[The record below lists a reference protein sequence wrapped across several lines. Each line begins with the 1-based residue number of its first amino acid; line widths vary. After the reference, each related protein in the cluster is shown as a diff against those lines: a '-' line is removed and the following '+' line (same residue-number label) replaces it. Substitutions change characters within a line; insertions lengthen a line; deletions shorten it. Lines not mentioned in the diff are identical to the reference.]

1 MMGERAEKGRGERSD
16 QDGGE
21 KEVEDVPAQKRT

>member
-1 MMGERAEKGRGERSD
+1 MMGERAEKGGGERRD

>member
-1 MMGERAEKGRGERSD
+1 MMGERAEKGGGERSD